1 MKTQFKLGQIVI
13 FKDYKRNKNEKEAYF
28 LVVQE
33 EQATKTMV
41 LYAIN
46 TNRIYGSGT
55 TVTPDFPDEDL
66 QIVDLRPSD
75 LINHEI
81 TIQDNTIND
90 LVLSVAVYFHGD
102 NDPIQFKQVGDCL
115 VANVIFEF
123 PPTLQ
128 HQWKGNIQVDLTG
141 PL

>member
-28 LVVQE
+28 LIVQE

-55 TVTPDFPDEDL
+55 TVIPDFPHEDL

-90 LVLSVAVYFHGD
+90 LVLDVAVYFHGD

-115 VANVIFEF
+115 VSNVTFEF

>member
-1 MKTQFKLGQIVI
+1 
-13 FKDYKRNKNEKEAYF
+13 
-28 LVVQE
+28 
-33 EQATKTMV
+33 MV

-55 TVTPDFPDEDL
+55 TVIPDFPHEDL

-90 LVLSVAVYFHGD
+90 LVLDVAVYFHGD
-102 NDPIQFKQVGDCL
+102 NDPIQFNQVRDCL
-115 VANVIFEF
+115 VSNVTFEF

>member
-46 TNRIYGSGT
+46 TNRIYGFGT
-55 TVTPDFPDEDL
+55 TVVPDFPHEDL

-90 LVLSVAVYFHGD
+90 LVLDVAVYFHGD

-115 VANVIFEF
+115 VANVLFEF

-128 HQWKGNIQVDLTG
+128 HQWQGNIQIDLTG